1 MFASVIRH
9 SRGVISAALLLAA
22 CGGRPSEAII
32 TGEIGGMTAGAPV
45 VRMDSTEKL
54 AAPDA
59 AAMAVDP
66 AAASA
71 QFADRLVTYN
81 ASITLVVDDPAASM
95 QKAAAIAAEFGGFVV
110 SSNIYQV
117 PPDMPEPRTPFED
130 SRAQPSKV
138 SGVMQAS
145 LTMRVPAE
153 RRVQATERLRQLA
166 LDVRG
171 ESLSGQDIT
180 QEFSDLS
187 ARLRNLEAAETR
199 LMAIMEGAATTID
212 VLAVY
217 RELVTIR
224 EQLEIIRGQKQYLEQ
239 SAKMSLISVELLPSA
254 GAQPVDVDTW
264 QPLLVLKQSLAALL
278 NGLQG
283 LVNWVIYILIAVLPL
298 VLLVVVPAW
307 LLVRRWRRN
316 RTAAAK

>member
-32 TGEIGGMTAGAPV
+32 TGEIGGMAAGAPV

-66 AAASA
+66 ATASA

-117 PPDMPEPRTPFED
+117 PPDMPQPRTPFED
-130 SRAQPSKV
+130 SRAQPSEV
-138 SGVMQAS
+138 NGVMQAN

-224 EQLEIIRGQKQYLEQ
+224 EQLEIIRGQKQYFEQ

-264 QPLLVLKQSLAALL
+264 QPLLVLKLSLAALL

-298 VLLVVVPAW
+298 VLLVVVPVW

>member
-9 SRGVISAALLLAA
+9 SRSVISAALLLAA

-32 TGEIGGMTAGAPV
+32 TGEIGGMAAGAPV

-59 AAMAVDP
+59 AAMSVDP

-117 PPDMPEPRTPFED
+117 PPDMPQPRTPFED

-138 SGVMQAS
+138 SGVMQAN

-187 ARLRNLEAAETR
+187 ARLRRQGQPPWQRRPGPQASLWSPCALPGRR
-199 LMAIMEGAATTID
+199 L
-212 VLAVY
+212 
-217 RELVTIR
+217 
-224 EQLEIIRGQKQYLEQ
+224 
-239 SAKMSLISVELLPSA
+239 PC
-254 GAQPVDVDTW
+254 
-264 QPLLVLKQSLAALL
+264 
-278 NGLQG
+278 
-283 LVNWVIYILIAVLPL
+283 
-298 VLLVVVPAW
+298 
-307 LLVRRWRRN
+307 RRFRRC
-316 RTAAAK
+316 

>member
-32 TGEIGGMTAGAPV
+32 TGEIGGMAAGAPV

-66 AAASA
+66 ATASA

-117 PPDMPEPRTPFED
+117 PPDMPQPRTPFED
-130 SRAQPSKV
+130 SRDQPSKV
-138 SGVMQAS
+138 SDVMQAN

-239 SAKMSLISVELLPSA
+239 SARMSLISVELLPSA

-298 VLLVVVPAW
+298 VLLVVVPVW